1 MLPVKKFAKYSKFNI
16 NPQLYQKAETR
27 RWAGVRRLFW
37 ITCVAMFPYIWLFVL
52 LAKLTSWIS
61 DLRDT
66 FWKIFSGSKTLQ
78 KLPVKSWYSIQIQK
92 NVEQVSKQRIIK
104 KTPRKI
110 SQYKSLQKLRPEACN
125 FIKKETPAQVLSYE
139 SREIFKNTFFIEH
152 LRWLLLSLI
161 IKLQHGGIGNF
172 WDFCTFG
179 LIFLFIC

>member
-1 MLPVKKFAKYSKFNI
+1 MKVVLFSSYVPVLISLFLLFNPQINLMLPVKKFAKYSKFNI

-104 KTPRKI
+104 KTPRKFH
-110 SQYKSLQKLRPEACN
+110 STNPCRNWDLRPA
-125 FIKKETPAQVLSYE
+125 ILLKKRLRHKCFLMNLAKFLRTP
-139 SREIFKNTFFIEH
+139 
-152 LRWLLLSLI
+152 
-161 IKLQHGGIGNF
+161 
-172 WDFCTFG
+172 
-179 LIFLFIC
+179 FL